1 MKSISLLILLA
12 SFSLFSCAISKKDIS
27 SEKDSYKYLALGD
40 SYTIGES
47 VCRNCNY
54 PKQLTDSLNG
64 VLKEKTS
71 VKLIA
76 KTGWTTTD
84 LLSAIAAE
92 NPSKDHDLVTLLIG
106 VNNQYQGKPFSLYE
120 EEFPKLLDM
129 AIDFAKGK
137 KENVIVLSIPD
148 YAFTHFGQKSGKS
161 EKITS
166 ELIKYNA
173 FAEETANEKGVYFK
187 NITPITQQGLGNPT
201 LVASDGLHPSKVTY
215 KKFVEI
221 MMDEVLKIL
230 R

>member
-92 NPSKDHDLVTLLIG
+92 NPSKDYDLVTLLIG

-148 YAFTHFGQKSGKS
+148 YAFTYFGQKSGKS

-173 FAEETANEKGVYFK
+173 FAEETAKEKGVLFK
-187 NITPITQQGLGNPT
+187 NITPITQQGLENPK
-201 LVASDGLHPSKVTY
+201 LVASDGLHPSEVAY
-215 KKFVEI
+215 KMFVE
-221 MMDEVLKIL
+221 MMFGSALKIL